1 MTSPLAFGA
10 RARLIAKA
18 SRADAR
24 MEATRADRAESAGA
38 PVATAR
44 QSALLTAVKAMG
56 LAATAGLSAALA
68 VRLVGSI
75 HSVSGVAAVVAGSLA
90 GYLLADL
97 SSGTV
102 HWFCDTFFSETTPIV
117 GRRLIQPFREH
128 HVNPQE
134 ITTCSMLEQDASS
147 YMSLIP
153 VLWLVRSWAPVGSAA
168 LLAQAA
174 LLGLAIGTMGTNVFH
189 KWAHTSDPPAAVRW
203 LQRRRWI
210 LSPEAHAVHH
220 RSYDGGY
227 CVTSGWM
234 NAVLDRVR
242 FFPRLELVVRSF
254 LPRPRGDVGAGGATA
269 SNRGQ
274 P

>member
-1 MTSPLAFGA
+1 
-10 RARLIAKA
+10 
-18 SRADAR
+18 

-38 PVATAR
+38 PEPTAR

-68 VRLVGSI
+68 VRLIASI
-75 HSVSGVAAVVAGSLA
+75 HSVSGVVTLIGGSLV

-102 HWFCDTFFSETTPIV
+102 HWFCDTFFSETTPII

-147 YMSLIP
+147 YMSLMP
-153 VLWLVRSWAPVGSAA
+153 VLWFVRSWTPVGTVA
-168 LLAQAA
+168 LLAQSA
-174 LLGLAIGTMGTNVFH
+174 LLGLAVGAMGTNVFH
-189 KWAHTSDPPAAVRW
+189 KWAHTSDPPAPVRW

-242 FFPRLELVVRSF
+242 FFPRLEIAVRRL
-254 LPRPRGDVGAGGATA
+254 LPRPRRDTGAGA
-269 SNRGQ
+269 
-274 P
+274 

>member
-1 MTSPLAFGA
+1 
-10 RARLIAKA
+10 
-18 SRADAR
+18 
-24 MEATRADRAESAGA
+24 MEATRADGAVSASA
-38 PVATAR
+38 PKAAAP

-56 LAATAGLSAALA
+56 LAVAAGLNAALA
-68 VRLVGSI
+68 VRLIGSV
-75 HSVSGVAAVVAGSLA
+75 HSAAGVAILVAGSLA

-97 SSGTV
+97 ASGTV
-102 HWFCDTFFSETTPIV
+102 HWFCDSFFDETTPII
-117 GRRLIQPFREH
+117 GRRLIQPFRVH
-128 HVNPQE
+128 HVDPHE

-153 VLWLVRSWAPVGSAA
+153 ALWLVRRWAPLGAAA

-174 LLGLAIGTMGTNVFH
+174 LFGLTVGTIGTNLFH
-189 KWAHTSDPPAAVRW
+189 KWAHMSEPPAAVRW

-242 FFPRLELVVRSF
+242 FFPRLERAVRTF
-254 LPRPRGDVGAGGATA
+254 LPRPRGVYPLRPRAAAVDAGGRGETG
-269 SNRGQ
+269 SSRGQ
-274 P
+274 S

>member
-1 MTSPLAFGA
+1 
-10 RARLIAKA
+10 
-18 SRADAR
+18 

-38 PVATAR
+38 PEPTAR

-68 VRLVGSI
+68 VRLIASI
-75 HSVSGVAAVVAGSLA
+75 HSVSGVVTLIGGSLV

-102 HWFCDTFFSETTPIV
+102 HWFCDTFFSETTPII

-147 YMSLIP
+147 YMSLMP
-153 VLWLVRSWAPVGSAA
+153 VLWFVRSWTPVGTVA
-168 LLAQAA
+168 LLAQSA
-174 LLGLAIGTMGTNVFH
+174 LLGLAVGAMGTNVFH
-189 KWAHTSDPPAAVRW
+189 KWAHTSDPPAPVRW

-234 NAVLDRVR
+234 NTVLDRVR
-242 FFPRLELVVRSF
+242 FFPRLEIAVRRL
-254 LPRPRGDVGAGGATA
+254 LPRPRRDTGAGA
-269 SNRGQ
+269 
-274 P
+274 

>member
-1 MTSPLAFGA
+1 
-10 RARLIAKA
+10 
-18 SRADAR
+18 
-24 MEATRADRAESAGA
+24 MEPTRADRAESAGA
-38 PVATAR
+38 PEPTAG

-56 LAATAGLSAALA
+56 LAATAGLSAVLA
-68 VRLVGSI
+68 VRLIGLI
-75 HSVSGVAAVVAGSLA
+75 HSVSGVATLVFGGLV

-102 HWFCDTFFSETTPIV
+102 HWFCDTFFSETTPII
-117 GRRLIQPFREH
+117 GRRLIQPFRVH
-128 HVNPQE
+128 HSQPQE

-153 VLWLVRSWAPVGSAA
+153 VLWLVRSWAPAGTAD

-174 LLGLAIGTMGTNVFH
+174 LLGLAIGAMGTNVFH
-189 KWAHTSDPPAAVRW
+189 KWAHTSDPPAPVRW

-242 FFPRLELVVRSF
+242 FFPRLEIAVRRL
-254 LPRPRGDVGAGGATA
+254 LPRPRRDSGAEA
-269 SNRGQ
+269 
-274 P
+274 

>member
-1 MTSPLAFGA
+1 MESTPAA
-10 RARLIAKA
+10 RAVA
-18 SRADAR
+18 
-24 MEATRADRAESAGA
+24 AGA
-38 PVATAR
+38 PEPTAR

-56 LAATAGLSAALA
+56 LAATAGLSAVLA

-75 HSVSGVAAVVAGSLA
+75 HSGSGVAAVVAGSLV

-97 SSGTV
+97 ASGTV
-102 HWFCDTFFSETTPIV
+102 HWFCDTFFSETTPII
-117 GRRLIQPFREH
+117 GRRLIQPFRVH
-128 HVNPQE
+128 HVDPQE
-134 ITTCSMLEQDASS
+134 ITTCGMLEQDASS

-153 VLWLVRSWAPVGSAA
+153 VLWFARSWSPMGTVA

-174 LLGLAIGTMGTNVFH
+174 LLGLAIGAMGTNVFH
-189 KWAHTSDPPAAVRW
+189 KWAHTSNPPAPVRW

-242 FFPRLELVVRSF
+242 FFPRLEVAVRSL
-254 LPRPRGDVGAGGATA
+254 LPRQRGNAGAGGATA